1 MSTSRITANT
11 KVIFFIGV
19 VTVVIAFLQF
29 GGQTWLKGMLYGN
42 QMTGMANWNWVH
54 ILISICL
61 GFLIGMLVYKR
72 R

>member
-1 MSTSRITANT
+1 MSLKRLTPDT
-11 KVIFFIGV
+11 KIIFFIGITAV
-19 VTVVIAFLQF
+19 VVAFLEF
-29 GGQTWLKGMLYGN
+29 GGEAWIKGMIYGN